1 MFKYLAQIK
10 EKLDTTGRADTWRAP
25 PPFWFYNLMRGKTSI
40 YNMHATVDKTQLSR
54 SARHFTIDYYC
65 HNQGTVYRGTVC
77 RRYTNCKKYEY
88 TSTAEWVYSARY
100 SGCNQQEASGT
111 EHHVIK
117 LEDFSP
123 HFFPHIQRG
132 RESKHRS
139 VGQGMHTTASGGCAN
154 RHARV
159 DRLCTL
165 CELTVVAPQLGEL
178 NEVAKEPGAA
188 AATARLH
195 LPVKA
200 TAGRQLLPV
209 QTAAGRQQL
218 LLLLLTRPARR
229 TAGKIR
235 ITRGGEQ
242 LLAGRSRRPERT
254 AGGGGGAPATPV
266 GRQLQRAVVEAAA
279 LV

>member
-1 MFKYLAQIK
+1 MQSAGSFRDGAPCYQARRFFPTLFSSHSEGEGIKAQISW
-10 EKLDTTGRADTWRAP
+10 TGNA
-25 PPFWFYNLMRGKTSI
+25 
-40 YNMHATVDKTQLSR
+40 
-54 SARHFTIDYYC
+54 
-65 HNQGTVYRGTVC
+65 
-77 RRYTNCKKYEY
+77 YTN
-88 TSTAEWVYSARY
+88 
-100 SGCNQQEASGT
+100 
-111 EHHVIK
+111 
-117 LEDFSP
+117 
-123 HFFPHIQRG
+123 
-132 RESKHRS
+132 
-139 VGQGMHTTASGGCAN
+139 ASGGCAN
-154 RHARV
+154 RNARV

-188 AATARLH
+188 AATARIH

-235 ITRGGEQ
+235 ITRGGEP
-242 LLAGRSRRPERT
+242 LRAGRSRRPERT